1 MVLNFEDTNKDPIAR
16 QSNQVFIRNQWFLN
30 SVESL
35 IIKLY

>member
-1 MVLNFEDTNKDPIAR
+1 MVLNFEDTNEDPIAR
-16 QSNQVFIRNQWFLN
+16 QSNQVFIHNQWFLK